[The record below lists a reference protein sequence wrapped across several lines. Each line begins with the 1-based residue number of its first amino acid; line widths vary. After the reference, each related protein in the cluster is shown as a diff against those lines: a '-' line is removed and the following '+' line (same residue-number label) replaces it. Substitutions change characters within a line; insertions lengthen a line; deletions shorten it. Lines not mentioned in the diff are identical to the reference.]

1 MQYDIEYFMLRPT
14 KIWNS
19 YASSNNIVVI
29 KHRFLIRK
37 VFILLI
43 MLPTVVLVACETEK
57 PANLETNLE
66 AIAQE
71 IDKSLMCPICPSET
85 IDQSQ
90 VTLAKQMKVI
100 VREQLS
106 DGQSR
111 EQILDYFVDRY
122 GTGILA
128 APPKTGFNLLAWV
141 VPPIILL
148 IGGVIVTLTISS
160 MKKNVSLV
168 NDNTEP
174 PTGTGLDDYFPA
186 VDQHIRNIIHRD
198 TIPESKANIEEAN

>member
-1 MQYDIEYFMLRPT
+1 MVEQKHWP
-14 KIWNS
+14 K
-19 YASSNNIVVI
+19 NI
-29 KHRFLIRK
+29 
-37 VFILLI
+37 FILFIIVPSFL
-43 MLPTVVLVACETEK
+43 LGGCETQT
-57 PANLETNLE
+57 PIDAQANLES
-66 AIAQE
+66 IAQE
-71 IDKSLMCPICPSET
+71 IDKTLMCPICPSET

-141 VPPIILL
+141 VPPVILL

-160 MKKNVSLV
+160 MKKNISSV

-174 PTGTGLDDYFPA
+174 PTGTDLDDYFPA
-186 VDQHIRNIIHRD
+186 VDQHIRHIIHRD
-198 TIPESKANIEEAN
+198 TIPASKANIEEAHQTNG